1 MIVLC
6 VTSYNGAPTE
16 ARETSFDE
24 LGGTIGRAT
33 TNQLVLPDTDRSIS
47 RVHAQ
52 VVMRNGGFAVI
63 DRGSNAIIVN
73 GTPLGNG
80 RESAIQPGDRL
91 NIGGYVIEVRAGHRT
106 VAKDPF
112 EDLFGSAAPARAAA
126 APAAFASNFAP
137 SPPAATV
144 FAGPPAGAPSAFPS
158 AAPGAIPDD
167 WDPFAPDAHNSGVR
181 LMPGGPSAADP
192 LGLGLGGPA
201 AAAARPLSAG
211 QSVDDLFGLGA
222 AGGSVDPFSGL
233 GSLGAGTPPANT
245 AADADPL
252 RALMQP
258 ARAAPPA
265 AHDNASD
272 LQMPW
277 HQPAAPLPPPR
288 PPVATP
294 APALA
299 APVAPNGAILSWDAS
314 MQDNKV
320 ITLPDVRHLPP
331 PEAAPPPKAPM
342 PPAGDPA
349 SRPGDES
356 AALLAAL
363 LQGLGLAQSPF
374 ERLTPAHMQLIGSL
388 LRESTRGAVEL
399 LRARAALKRELR
411 AQVTMIV
418 TRENN
423 PLKFSPTVDM
433 ALGHLLGPTT
443 TGFMAPAPA
452 MRDAFDDLRAHE
464 FGMMAGMRA
473 ALEGVLA
480 RFDPQALDGA
490 LSKRG
495 GLAALLP
502 GSRKAQLWERFEQL
516 YGQLSHEAADDFH
529 ALFGKAF
536 LKAYEAQ
543 LIALEGEAGAPP
555 QA

>member
-52 VVMRNGGFAVI
+52 VVMRNGGYTLI
-63 DRGSNAIIVN
+63 DRGSNAVIVN
-73 GTPLGNG
+73 GAPLGNG
-80 RESAIQPGDRL
+80 REVAIQPGDQL
-91 NIGGYVIEVRAGHRT
+91 SIGGYVIEVRASQRT
-106 VAKDPF
+106 IAKDPF
-112 EDLFGSAAPARAAA
+112 ADLFGTAPGVRPLAAPSAASFAAQAAA
-126 APAAFASNFAP
+126 ASAP
-137 SPPAATV
+137 SDAVLPRGVPGSPAV
-144 FAGPPAGAPSAFPS
+144 GGAPS
-158 AAPGAIPDD
+158 AIPDD
-167 WDPFAPDAHNSGVR
+167 WDPFAPDVHNSGVR
-181 LMPGGPSAADP
+181 LIPSTPSAGDP
-192 LGLGLGGPA
+192 LGLGLAGA
-201 AAAARPLSAG
+201 AAPPARPLSAA
-211 QSVDDLFGLGA
+211 QSVDDLFGLDPVGTKP
-222 AGGSVDPFSGL
+222 DPFSGL
-233 GSLGAGTPPANT
+233 GSLGPSGSPSNT
-245 AADADPL
+245 ASDADPL

-258 ARAAPPA
+258 VRAAPQQA
-265 AHDNASD
+265 LDSSSD

-277 HQPAAPLPPPR
+277 HQPTASVAPAVPMVGTPAAAP
-288 PPVATP
+288 A
-294 APALA
+294 APA
-299 APVAPNGAILSWDAS
+299 GSILSWDAS
-314 MQDNKV
+314 MQEAKI

-331 PEAAPPPKAPM
+331 PMAEPAASPSTSAADPAVGKGDEAAAM
-342 PPAGDPA
+342 
-349 SRPGDES
+349 
-356 AALLAAL
+356 LAAL
-363 LQGLGLAQSPF
+363 LKGLGLSQSPID
-374 ERLTPAHMQLIGSL
+374 RLTPGHMQLIGEL

-399 LRARAALKRELR
+399 LRARAALKQELR

-423 PLKFSPTVDM
+423 PLKFSPTVDI
-433 ALGHLLGPTT
+433 ALNHLLGPTS
-443 TGFMAPAPA
+443 TGFMKPAAA

-480 RFDPQALDGA
+480 RFDPQALDGN

-495 GLAALLP
+495 ALASLLP

-516 YGQLSHEAADDFH
+516 YGQLSREAADDFH

-543 LIALEGEAGAPP
+543 LLALDGEPGPARRS
-555 QA
+555 